1 MDYSWVPVF
10 GEFLADE
17 DSIQFRG
24 KWLDVHPGPSEQQE
38 QRLQEGPRRLPAL
51 GIILSDQEISEG
63 RISAEVTF
71 EELGPSSGCEIVVGF
86 DVETKSYVS
95 AGITG
100 FEQFMFSIREWSPP
114 PQASQIPG
122 EQPRWVP
129 YSVGGDRSNLRA
141 GRPYRVDVSVSGPRL
156 SLSIDGVH
164 LASALLRSWANRP
177 KQVGFWCSNH
187 SQVTIKNVRIDGEQ
201 PKAFVVMQF
210 SEPYNEVY
218 SQVIRDTCRLFG
230 LEAVRADEIYGPGLI
245 IKDVIDQILN
255 SRVVIADIS
264 PPNPNVYFEVG
275 YALAWGKPIV
285 LLAKKGTDLPF
296 DVSAFRVLFY
306 EDSISGKS
314 RVEEG
319 LKRHLRAI
327 VVAA

>member
-1 MDYSWVPVF
+1 MTYSWIPVI
-10 GEFLADE
+10 GEFHEAD
-17 DSIQFRG
+17 DALHFRG
-24 KWLDVHPGPSEQQE
+24 KWIDAQPDPSEQQE
-38 QRLQEGPRRLPAL
+38 PGRQETPPRVPTL
-51 GIILSDQEISEG
+51 GITLSDQEISEG
-63 RISAEVTF
+63 RITADVTF
-71 EELGPSSGCEIVVGF
+71 EEIGPSSGCEIVVGF
-86 DVETKSYVS
+86 DVETKGYIS

-100 FEQFMFSIREWSPP
+100 FEQFMFSIREWSPGM
-114 PQASQIPG
+114 QASQITG
-122 EQPRWVP
+122 EQSRWIP

-141 GRPYRVDVSVSGPRL
+141 GRAYRLEVSVSGSRL
-156 SLSIDGVH
+156 SLSIDGVTV
-164 LASALLRSWANRP
+164 ASTVLRTWANRP
-177 KQVGFWCSNH
+177 RQVGLWCSNH
-187 SQVTIKNVRIDGEQ
+187 AGIKMENIGIDGEK

-218 SQVIRDTCRLFG
+218 SEVIRDACKLFG

-245 IKDVIDQILN
+245 IKDVIDQILS
-255 SRVVIADIS
+255 SRVIIADIS

-275 YALAWGKPIV
+275 YALAWSKPIV

-327 VVAA
+327 VDAT